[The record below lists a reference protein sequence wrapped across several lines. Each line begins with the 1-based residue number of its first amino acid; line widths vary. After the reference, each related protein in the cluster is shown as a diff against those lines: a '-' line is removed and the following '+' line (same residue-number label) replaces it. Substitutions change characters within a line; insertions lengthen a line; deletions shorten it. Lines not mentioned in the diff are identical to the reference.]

1 MKISVQKTDEFLCQF
16 KDQIRWYE
24 ETAGAET
31 AWLFYESV
39 ERRMEDIARQPGM
52 GRVWRARF
60 TDLTEVR
67 SFPLPA
73 PFTRFLFYRLAGEAV
88 QIIALKEGHSLDA
101 ALRRAIFAE
110 MAEAMIA
117 SRRKKPHDSPV
128 KPARIRA

>member
-1 MKISVQKTDEFLCQF
+1 MKISVQKTDEFLGQF

-39 ERRMEDIARQPGM
+39 ERRMEDIAKQPGI

-60 TDLTEVR
+60 TDLAGVR

-73 PFTRFLFYRLAGEAV
+73 PFARFRLFYRIAGEAV
-88 QIIALKEGHSLDA
+88 QILALKEGHSLD
-101 ALRRAIFAE
+101 RPGEFAE